1 MKKFKLLFLFL
12 LLLATSACSLS
23 FGSGTTNTSSDGGV
37 WISSDKG
44 ETWKQ
49 VSLIPTITGKPQ
61 SLGNIDIGVMSL
73 DPQDSATIYTG
84 TAAQGLYY
92 TNNFNYGWNDF
103 KTLDKGTINDVQ
115 VDPNSTCIIYSAIT
129 NRLYRSSDC
138 GRNWQQVYFDNN
150 PGVVVTT
157 IAIDHYNSDNVYIG
171 TSRGEILKSI
181 DRGISW
187 RAIRRVNEAIT
198 RLIISPQDSRL
209 IFVATIKNN
218 IYSFNSNTVT
228 NPADSANIDRN
239 FAVDNWTDLGDILK
253 EFNLGPDFRDFAISP
268 KDGTMLLASSQV
280 IVRSPDQ
287 GITWERINLL
297 TTEKDAIINAIAIG
311 PQNSQEIYYVTNTT
325 FFKSLDG
332 GISWSTKKLRTSR
345 AGSKLLVD
353 IDRPN
358 IIYMGTR
365 RVKQ

>member
-1 MKKFKLLFLFL
+1 MNKVKLLFLSL
-12 LLLATSACSLS
+12 LLLLFSSACSLS
-23 FGSGTTNTSSDGGV
+23 IGSGTANTSSDGGI

-49 VSLIPTITGKPQ
+49 VSLIPSITGKPQ
-61 SLGNIDIGVMSL
+61 SLGNIDIKVMSL
-73 DPQDSATIYTG
+73 DPQDTAAVYTG
-84 TAAQGLYY
+84 TIAQGLYY
-92 TNNFNYGWNDF
+92 THNFNYGWNQMMSLE
-103 KTLDKGTINDVQ
+103 KETINDVK
-115 VDPNSTCIIYSAIT
+115 VDPNSTCIIYSAIA
-129 NRLYRSSDC
+129 NRLHRSNNC
-138 GRNWQQVYFDNN
+138 GRSWQQIYFDNN

-157 IAIDHYNSDNVYIG
+157 IAIDHYNSDNIYIG

-181 DRGISW
+181 DRGVSW
-187 RAIRRVNEAIT
+187 RAIQRANEAIA
-198 RLIISPQDSRL
+198 RLIVSPQDSRL

-218 IYSFNSNTVT
+218 IYSFNSNTIT
-228 NPADSANIDRN
+228 NPDNPANIDRN
-239 FAVDNWTDLGDILK
+239 FSIENWTDLSEVLK
-253 EFNLGPDFRDFAISP
+253 EFNLGVDFRDFAISV
-268 KDGTMLLASSQV
+268 KDGTMLLASSQA

-287 GITWERINLL
+287 GNTWERINLL

-345 AGSKLLVD
+345 AGSELLID
-353 IDRPN
+353 ISRPN

-365 RVKQ
+365 KIK